1 MLFYFY
7 SSEDVPSTRQL
18 ELNLFILF
26 GCSWDHRKS
35 DNSVD
40 SYASIEFDPSV
51 QQPNP
56 ENPLGNPP
64 FPGNSRDRLPN
75 WVLLAF
81 TWVVDGVVGGM
92 VDDRVQ
98 QISYLG
104 T

>member
-1 MLFYFY
+1 M
-7 SSEDVPSTRQL
+7 
-18 ELNLFILF
+18 
-26 GCSWDHRKS
+26 
-35 DNSVD
+35 
-40 SYASIEFDPSV
+40 